1 MEIVASVCYLLR
13 LLLVIDFLFMQ
24 LSLKTGFSES
34 SQSQTAML
42 KRIILLALPVIG
54 SSFMTMAYNFINM
67 IFVGRLGSDAVAAV
81 GSASFFMHFAWGV
94 SALLTVGT
102 GIKVSHAIGRGNPK
116 LSKDY
121 VRSGILTLILLSV
134 IYYAVLFVG
143 KSELIGLIKLNN
155 PAIEEAAGGFLI
167 LVGLAMPFTFQNLF
181 FTSVFIGAGDSK
193 SPFRINATAL
203 AANILLDYLLIFQAG
218 LGINGAAVGTIISQ
232 AIGTFL
238 FYRRLKMFPN
248 LNPVGA
254 TFHRS
259 LLLEIVGLGVSP
271 TVQRV
276 SFTIV
281 AISMARIISTWGPT
295 AIAVQKIGIQIEA
308 ISYMTAGGFL
318 SALAT
323 ISGLAYGAGDYR
335 KQGQAFRSGMLIAF
349 VLGTATSVLLIVF
362 ARPLFSI
369 FLNDQESLK
378 MGTEYLVILGYSQL
392 FMVLELVATGAFF
405 GWGKT
410 NIPAITGIVLT
421 VLRIPMALT
430 FIQLWQNDLTS
441 VWWSISISSMLKGI
455 LLSVLFIV
463 LFKAFIRKQKAE
475 NHIVT

>member
-1 MEIVASVCYLLR
+1 MFGLKSLYLVNSPSDSKLMFR
-13 LLLVIDFLFMQ
+13 
-24 LSLKTGFSES
+24 
-34 SQSQTAML
+34 
-42 KRIILLALPVIG
+42 RIILLALPVIG

-81 GSASFFMHFAWGV
+81 GSASFFMHLGWGI
-94 SALLTVGT
+94 SSLLTVGA
-102 GIKVSHAIGRGNPK
+102 GIKVSHAIGGGNPK

-134 IYYAVLFVG
+134 LYYIVLFVAD
-143 KSELIGLIKLNN
+143 SELIGLIKLNN
-155 PAIEEAAGGFLI
+155 PEIEKAASEFLI
-167 LVGLAMPFTFQNLF
+167 LVGLVVPFTFQNLF

-203 AANILLDYLLIFQAG
+203 ATNILLDYLLIFQAG
-218 LGINGAAVGTIISQ
+218 MGIKGAAVGTILAQ
-232 AIGTFL
+232 ALGTVL
-238 FYRRLKMFPN
+238 FYRRLQKAPD

-259 LLLEIVGLGVSP
+259 LLREIVRLGVSP

-281 AISMARIISTWGPT
+281 AISLARIISTWGPT

-335 KQGQAFRSGMLIAF
+335 KQGQAFRSGIIIAF
-349 VLGTATSVLLIVF
+349 ILGTATSVLLIVF
-362 ARPLFSI
+362 AQPLFSI

-378 MGTEYLVILGYSQL
+378 MGREYLVILGYSQL

-430 FIQLWQNDLTS
+430 FIQLWQNELAS
-441 VWWSISISSMLKGI
+441 VWWSISISSMLKGTI
-455 LLSVLFIV
+455 LTVLFVV
-463 LFKAFIRKQKAE
+463 LFKAFVRKQKE
-475 NHIVT
+475 VNHIGT

>member
-1 MEIVASVCYLLR
+1 MEFVASVCYLVR
-13 LLLVIDFLFMQ
+13 LLLKVDSSFMQ
-24 LSLKTGFSES
+24 LSLKTEFSES
-34 SQSQTAML
+34 PQSQTAML

-81 GSASFFMHFAWGV
+81 GSASFFMHLGWGI

-102 GIKVSHAIGRGNPK
+102 GIKVSHAIGAGNPK

-134 IYYAVLFVG
+134 LYYAVLFIAD
-143 KSELIGLIKLNN
+143 SELIGLIKLNN
-155 PAIEEAAGGFLI
+155 PDIEKAASGFLI
-167 LVGLAMPFTFQNLF
+167 LVGLVVPFTFQNLF

-232 AIGTFL
+232 ALGTFL
-238 FYRRLKMFPN
+238 FYRRLQKSPD

-259 LLLEIVGLGVSP
+259 LLREIVGLGVSP

-281 AISMARIISTWGPT
+281 AIGMARIISTWGPT

-369 FLNDQESLK
+369 FLNDRESLK

-430 FIQLWQNDLTS
+430 FIQLWQNDLAS

-455 LLSVLFIV
+455 ILSALFVV
-463 LFKAFIRKQKAE
+463 LFKAYIRKQNIK
-475 NHIVT
+475 TT